1 MIMLVKD
8 VYNLLNDYAPY
19 ETQAHYDNSGLNVG
33 DANAEV
39 KKILLTVDV
48 SLEVLDEAIE
58 KGCNLIVSH
67 HPIIFAPIK
76 NVVESNY
83 VCEVVI
89 KAIKNSINLLSC
101 HTNMDLAVG
110 GINDTLCSRLNGKN
124 PRRIVEDAFPCI
136 FDIEETDIASFAKFV
151 SERLDDD
158 RVCSIGSGNVKTVA
172 VVGGA
177 GGDYSLID
185 YCIENDIVLVTSE
198 IKHHLA
204 RMIQDRHGKLITV
217 GHFTSEKIFL
227 SIVEKIL
234 DGKVEL
240 LESKQTTPFNSKQ

>member
-8 VYNLLNDYAPY
+8 VYKLLNEYAPY

-33 DANAEV
+33 DPNAEV
-39 KKILLTVDV
+39 KRILLTVDV
-48 SLEVLDEAIE
+48 SLDVLDEAIE

-67 HPIIFAPIK
+67 HPIIFSPIK
-76 NVVESNY
+76 NVVSSNY
-83 VCEVVI
+83 VCDVVI

-110 GINDTLCSRLNGKN
+110 GINDTLCAYLGGKN
-124 PRRIVEDAFPCI
+124 PRRIVEDEFPCI
-136 FDIEETDIASFAKFV
+136 FDVDETDIEAYAKFV
-151 SERLDDD
+151 SEKLNDD
-158 RVCSIGSGNVKTVA
+158 RVCSIGSGKVKTVA

-185 YCIENDIVLVTSE
+185 YCIDNDIVLITSE

-204 RMIQDRHGKLITV
+204 RMIADRHGKLITV
-217 GHFTSEKIFL
+217 GHFTSERVFL
-227 SIVEKIL
+227 SIVQKIL
-234 DGKVEL
+234 KDKVEL